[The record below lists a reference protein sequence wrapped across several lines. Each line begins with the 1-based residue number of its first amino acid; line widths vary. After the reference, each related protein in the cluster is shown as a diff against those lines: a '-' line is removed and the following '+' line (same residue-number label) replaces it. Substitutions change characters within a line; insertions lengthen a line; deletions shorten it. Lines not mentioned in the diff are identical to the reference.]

1 MRSGGERL
9 LVSQAPGSARL
20 FQLPSL
26 PHCSQRVPTLNAC
39 LSHSTKLSFSIC
51 FLFARARSV
60 FLF

>member
-1 MRSGGERL
+1 MRSGKERL
-9 LVSQAPGSARL
+9 LLSQAPGSAVPA
-20 FQLPSL
+20 PSL